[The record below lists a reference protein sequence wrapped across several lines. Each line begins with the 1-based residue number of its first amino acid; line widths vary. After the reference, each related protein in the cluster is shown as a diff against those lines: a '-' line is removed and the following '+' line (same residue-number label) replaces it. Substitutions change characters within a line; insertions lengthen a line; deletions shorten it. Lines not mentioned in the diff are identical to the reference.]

1 MAAVIS
7 HPSTIRSQYQVKD
20 EKFLHELTYSTVSKK
35 AFEIATYY
43 IPYHL
48 RHTVDH
54 EKLRGLPKI
63 YLIPPS
69 QPSELNLS
77 VTIHCTRMK
86 SQYTKFFEDV
96 PLSLSLNE
104 SNAEILFIQICGQ
117 IFADGT
123 KNWGRVITIFAL
135 AGTFAA
141 HFANQELLNVIINI
155 PKWVQKF
162 FDQVLVDWITEQGGW
177 VSASKFVF
185 LIKYLIFLKFFLII
199 DINVA
204 TVILFYDNSL
214 FQK

>member
-7 HPSTIRSQYQVKD
+7 HPNTIRSQYQVND
-20 EKFLHELTYSTVSKK
+20 ENILHEFTYSTVSKK

-48 RHTVDH
+48 RDKVDH
-54 EKLRGLPKI
+54 EKLRGLPKK

-86 SQYTKFFEDV
+86 SQYAKFFEDV

-104 SNAEILFIQICGQ
+104 SNAEILFLQICEQ
-117 IFADGT
+117 VFADGT

-141 HFANQELLNVIINI
+141 HFANRELLNIIVNI

-162 FDQVLVDWITEQGGW
+162 FDQFLVDWITEQGGW

-185 LIKYLIFLKFFLII
+185 LNIKYLLFLVFF
-199 DINVA
+199 
-204 TVILFYDNSL
+204 FY
-214 FQK
+214 FCF